1 MISMFDP
8 MVKAMLSSYQQAI
21 SKGMPPEQ
29 AAVYVKSGAQQ
40 GVAPFVDLPAMLRQ
54 FERLKQQPIPQPQTP
69 SIREQIEG
77 LSRMSG
83 RGLGAIRPGT
93 PRPPMANP
101 MQRGIGAMDA
111 GAMENPRGFNMGG
124 IVTFDKGGVSN
135 SAPPIVAANLPK
147 PRSDQERYD
156 YLASIFGQG
165 YVPAYQ
171 KEREVLDKIEKEE
184 GIGEYAKSLEE
195 EADLLKTQETRSLEE
210 LMQDKE
216 NLRRQ
221 EAADIAGASVG
232 SRNLLEAMA
241 KSRSAAVTRERELE
255 KEIRRARDERDKAR
269 INLTKAKETAATTK
283 STTAR
288 ARVDKYQDKLDDAEK
303 TLNDRKFDLAKID
316 KQIEGQI
323 RVANINAANTENI
336 ARLEAN
342 LKMGLTERAGQIERD
357 IKMGTASAEDQLGW
371 DYLTTLRTKGEGDEA
386 TKAAFERYKKAMEL
400 RYARTSGLVGQT
412 VPPSD
417 TSAASSSVEEARRI
431 IAGGGGD

>member
-1 MISMFDP
+1 MISPFDP
-8 MVKAMLSSYQQAI
+8 MVKAMLGSYQQAV

-54 FERLKQQPIPQPQTP
+54 FERLKQEPIPQPQTP
-69 SIREQIEG
+69 TIREQIEG
-77 LSRMSG
+77 LSRMSN

-93 PRPPMANP
+93 PRPPMADP

-111 GAMENPRGFNMGG
+111 GSMENPQGFASGG
-124 IVTFDKGGVSN
+124 IVAFDQGGVSN
-135 SAPPIVAANLPK
+135 SASPIVAANLPK

-210 LMQDKE
+210 LMQDKA

-232 SRNLLEAMA
+232 SRSLLEAMA
-241 KSRSAAVTRERELE
+241 KSRSTAVSRERELE
-255 KEIRRARDERDKAR
+255 KEIRKARDEREKAR
-269 INLTKAKETAATTK
+269 IGLTKAKETAVTTK
-283 STTAR
+283 SAAAR
-288 ARVDKYQDKLDDAEK
+288 TRVDKYQDKLDETEK
-303 TLNDRKFDLAKID
+303 TLNDRLFEREKLD

-323 RVANINAANTENI
+323 RVANIEMSGRENI
-336 ARLEAN
+336 ARLESA
-342 LKMGLTERAGQIERD
+342 LRMGLQERAGQIELD
-357 IKMGTASAEDQLGW
+357 IKRGTASTEDKLGW
-371 DYLTTLRTKGEGDEA
+371 RYMQLLETKGEDDPD
-386 TKAAFERYKKAMEL
+386 TKAAFERY
-400 RYARTSGLVGQT
+400 
-412 VPPSD
+412 
-417 TSAASSSVEEARRI
+417 SAAMGLRSSRSTAAPIDLSQAQGGAPAAGSNVRNQADAI
-431 IAGGGGD
+431 LAGG